1 MHRMAHCLYDIWAL
15 GGFLHVNAPVV
26 TVAKLVRVALFH
38 QLKMILAAHD
48 HIRAIIDAL
57 TVENELAFV

>member
-1 MHRMAHCLYDIWAL
+1 M
-15 GGFLHVNAPVV
+15 HVNTPVV

-48 HIRAIIDAL
+48 HIRTIIYAL
-57 TVENELAFV
+57 TVEDELAFV

>member
-1 MHRMAHCLYDIWAL
+1 M
-15 GGFLHVNAPVV
+15 HVNTPVV